1 MPYVDLD
8 VARDHTRTL
17 GVPDD
22 DDLLLKIAQAEAFV
36 WQHLKRDGDPPW
48 DVNSDPTTDREFAI
62 VLAATLIVLQDL
74 YRFRGDDAPS
84 PLLFNPRVL
93 DMLSML
99 RDPTV
104 A

>member
-1 MPYVDLD
+1 MSYVSLD
-8 VARDHTRTL
+8 VARAHTRTL

-22 DDLLLKIAQAEAFV
+22 ADLELKIAQAEAFV

-48 DVNSDPTTDREFAI
+48 SAASDPATDREYAI
-62 VLAATLIVLQDL
+62 VLAATLVVLQNL

-84 PLLFNPRVL
+84 PLLFSPNVL